1 MNFRKMKTDKR
12 KRLAKAID
20 KQCDKIDKAR
30 AKGVDRCKIVPVDD
44 DIKTYFLRYLTEMI
58 GYTIEDDMI
67 LFNHIQFV
75 QDDNLF
81 TEYIIAQ

>member
-20 KQCDKIDKAR
+20 KQCSKIDKAR
-30 AKGVDRCKIVPVDD
+30 AKGVDRCELVPVDD

-58 GYTIEDDMI
+58 GYTIEDNMI

-81 TEYIIAQ
+81 TEYVIAQ